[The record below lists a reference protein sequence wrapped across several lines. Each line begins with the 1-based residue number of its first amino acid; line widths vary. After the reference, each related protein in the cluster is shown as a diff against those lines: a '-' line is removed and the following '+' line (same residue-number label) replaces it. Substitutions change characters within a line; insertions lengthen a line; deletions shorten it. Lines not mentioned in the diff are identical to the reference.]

1 MAFKLNNSIHKF
13 YEYILKQG
21 IHINNRL
28 NKIKVF
34 NHYIF
39 KNKIMK
45 IFVGIIIFVL
55 IFDKFTIMVITG
67 LIYGY
72 ESYKNSHKH
81 MYTESYNNYLS
92 NNFVQHYYDNITEL
106 SKVFKHPE
114 LNLKS
119 YNDVQI
125 DPEKVFLQ
133 DNKFLPE
140 CCLYNT
146 DYSTSKGCA
155 CISPEQQNYLLARG
169 TNKALS
175 SFTQENNDY
184 KNIYFSPTLTL
195 KENTTPF
202 NTHTTNYIV
211 DYEPLS
217 VEKKNEFY
225 NHINLQP

>member
-1 MAFKLNNSIHKF
+1 MTFKLYNSIHKL
-13 YEYILKQG
+13 YEYIVKHS

-45 IFVGIIIFVL
+45 VFIGIIIFVL
-55 IFDKFTIMVITG
+55 IFDKLTIFVVMG
-67 LIYGY
+67 LIYGF
-72 ESYKNSHKH
+72 ENYKNSHTH
-81 MYTESYNNYLS
+81 NSTESYNNYLS
-92 NNFVQHYYDNITEL
+92 SNSVQHYYDNITEL

-114 LNLKS
+114 LNLNS

-125 DPEKVFLQ
+125 DPTKVFLQ

-169 TNKALS
+169 TNKALI
-175 SFTQENNDY
+175 SFVQENTDY
-184 KNIYFSPTLTL
+184 KNIYFSPTLALQKNASPYKTL
-195 KENTTPF
+195 D
-202 NTHTTNYIV
+202 TNYIL
-211 DYEPLS
+211 DYEPLN
-217 VEKKNEFY
+217 VEKKNQF
-225 NHINLQP
+225 NSLINLLP

>member
-55 IFDKFTIMVITG
+55 IFDKLTIFLVMG
-67 LIYGY
+67 LIYGF
-72 ESYKNSHKH
+72 ENYKNSHKH

-125 DPEKVFLQ
+125 DPAKVFLQ

-169 TNKALS
+169 TNKALI

-202 NTHTTNYIV
+202 NTHTTDYIV

>member
-125 DPEKVFLQ
+125 DPAKVFLQ

-169 TNKALS
+169 TNKALI

>member
-1 MAFKLNNSIHKF
+1 MTSKLYKSIHKL
-13 YEYILKQG
+13 YEYLLKQG

-55 IFDKFTIMVITG
+55 IFDKLTIFLVMG
-67 LIYGY
+67 LIYGF
-72 ESYKNSHKH
+72 ENYKNSHKH
-81 MYTESYNNYLS
+81 MSTESYNNLLS
-92 NNFVQHYYDNITEL
+92 SNSVQHYYDNITEL

-125 DPEKVFLQ
+125 DQKKVFLQ

-169 TNKALS
+169 TNKALI

-195 KENTTPF
+195 KKNTTPF
-202 NTHTTNYIV
+202 NTHTTDYIV

-225 NHINLQP
+225 NHINMQP

>member
-55 IFDKFTIMVITG
+55 IFDKLTIFLVMG
-67 LIYGY
+67 LIYGF
-72 ESYKNSHKH
+72 ENYKNSHKH
-81 MYTESYNNYLS
+81 MFTESYNNLLS
-92 NNFVQHYYDNITEL
+92 SNSVQHYYDNITEL

-125 DPEKVFLQ
+125 DPAKVFLQ

-169 TNKALS
+169 TNKALI

-225 NHINLQP
+225 NHINMQP

>member
-1 MAFKLNNSIHKF
+1 MVFKLNNSIHKF

-55 IFDKFTIMVITG
+55 IFDKFTIMVIIG
-67 LIYGY
+67 LIHGY

-125 DPEKVFLQ
+125 DPAKVFLQ

-169 TNKALS
+169 TNKSLI

-225 NHINLQP
+225 NHINMLP

>member
-55 IFDKFTIMVITG
+55 IFDKLTIFLVMG
-67 LIYGY
+67 LIYGF
-72 ESYKNSHKH
+72 ENYKNSHKH
-81 MYTESYNNYLS
+81 MFTESYNNLLS
-92 NNFVQHYYDNITEL
+92 SNSVQHYYDNITEL

-125 DPEKVFLQ
+125 DPAKVFLQ

-169 TNKALS
+169 TNKALI

-202 NTHTTNYIV
+202 NTHTTNYIL

-225 NHINLQP
+225 NHINMLP

>member
-1 MAFKLNNSIHKF
+1 MTFKLNNSIHKF

-45 IFVGIIIFVL
+45 IFAGIIIFVL
-55 IFDKFTIMVITG
+55 IFDKLTIFLVMG
-67 LIYGY
+67 LIYGF
-72 ESYKNSHKH
+72 ENYKNSHKH
-81 MYTESYNNYLS
+81 KSTESYNNYLS
-92 NNFVQHYYDNITEL
+92 SNSVQHYYDNITEL

-169 TNKALS
+169 TNKALI

-195 KENTTPF
+195 KKNTTPF
-202 NTHTTNYIV
+202 NTHTTDYIV
-211 DYEPLS
+211 DYEPIS

-225 NHINLQP
+225 NHINMQP

>member
-1 MAFKLNNSIHKF
+1 MTFKLNNSIHKF

-45 IFVGIIIFVL
+45 IFVCIIIFVL
-55 IFDKFTIMVITG
+55 IFDKLTIMVITG

-72 ESYKNSHKH
+72 ENYKNSHKH
-81 MYTESYNNYLS
+81 MSTESYNNLLS
-92 NNFVQHYYDNITEL
+92 SNSVQHYYDNITEL

-169 TNKALS
+169 TNKALI

-195 KENTTPF
+195 KKNTTPF
-202 NTHTTNYIV
+202 NTHTTDYIV

-225 NHINLQP
+225 NHINMQP